1 MLVFTSRLLGVVSNI
16 NRIVGGPMEVALWSR
31 PMYAC
36 DACQLDLLLEL
47 FY

>member
-1 MLVFTSRLLGVVSNI
+1 MPVFTSRLLVVVSNI
-16 NRIVGGPMEVALWSR
+16 NRIVWGPMEVMLWNR
-31 PMYAC
+31 PMYVC